1 MKTIEF
7 LQTLQQPDGSF
18 LGWPDGPV
26 YPEITGYLIPTLM
39 RWLKRSMAL
48 RAAEFLLAT
57 QNIDG
62 SWNGID
68 GATPT
73 VFDTSACVEGLK
85 FIDRRLYHDHIIK
98 AENWI
103 YSMKLD
109 QIYHIRTKGII
120 RYPFFSDCDIVVA
133 DDTRTHYYAYALEG
147 LFMMRRYSAL
157 AGGLALL
164 KRGMQ
169 PRTMDG
175 RGSDTCATAQVA
187 YLRLLMDMEADAE
200 IEALNKLL
208 NDDGSLPHDLHNPKK
223 VAWACKYYLDVQY
236 ILKERGNG

>member
-7 LQTLQQPDGSF
+7 LKTLQQPDGSF

-26 YPEITGYLIPTLM
+26 YAEITGYLIPTLM
-39 RWLKRSMAL
+39 NWGKFEMAQ
-48 RAAEFLLAT
+48 RAADFLVST
-57 QNIDG
+57 QNFNG

-85 FIDRRLYHDHIIK
+85 YLDNHGRYRDNIIM

-103 YSMKLD
+103 RGMKLD
-109 QIYHIRTKGII
+109 QIYHVRTKGVIG
-120 RYPFFSDCDIVVA
+120 YPFVGEIVVA
-133 DDTRTHYYAYALEG
+133 EDTRTHYYAYALEG
-147 LFMMRRYSAL
+147 LFFMQRYNAIAS
-157 AGGLALL
+157 GLTIL

-187 YLRLLMDMEADAE
+187 YIRLLMDMEADAE
-200 IEALNKLL
+200 IEAVNKLL

-223 VAWACKYYLDVQY
+223 VAWACKYYLDMLY
-236 ILKERGNG
+236 IKERGNG